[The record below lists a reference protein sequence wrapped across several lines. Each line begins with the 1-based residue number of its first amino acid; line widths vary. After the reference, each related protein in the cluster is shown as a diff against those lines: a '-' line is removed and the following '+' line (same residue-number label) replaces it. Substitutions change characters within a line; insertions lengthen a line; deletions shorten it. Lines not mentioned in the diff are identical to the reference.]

1 MRDFTPDSL
10 DRLLIVIFP
19 KQRYRPF
26 RKPHGAR
33 TISGV
38 FAPLF
43 AQFMTADTLHH
54 TPLVILRISLN
65 LCGYQIFVLKDI
77 KRRLLPPLHAP
88 WARFLASF
96 RLID

>member
-65 LCGYQIFVLKDI
+65 LSGGLMP
-77 KRRLLPPLHAP
+77 RSAP
-88 WARFLASF
+88 RAHVAVEVVSA
-96 RLID
+96 